1 MRQPFTFCV
10 GAPERNKY
18 MCVGA
23 HAHSV
28 TKSWRSARRKDSY
41 YRKAKMENY
50 RSRAA
55 YKLKQLDFK
64 FDIMSPGFTVVDLGA
79 SPGGWTQVALEQV
92 GEEGKVVALDID
104 RFPPIEGVTF
114 IRGDIRKDEI
124 LEKLFEVL
132 PEGADV
138 VLSDM
143 SPNISG
149 NYSYDHALSIDLCEN
164 ALRFASKVLKPDGN
178 FVVKMFFGDMS
189 KGFVSLARRNF
200 HELHVTHPEASRST
214 SSEVYVIGL
223 GFREKR
229 QSQKRFV
236 RA

>member
-1 MRQPFTFCV
+1 M
-10 GAPERNKY
+10 
-18 MCVGA
+18 GA
-23 HAHSV
+23 HALIV
-28 TKSWRSARRKDSY
+28 TKSWRSARRKDHY

-64 FDIMSPGFTVVDLGA
+64 FDIISPGSTVVDLGA
-79 SPGGWTQVALEQV
+79 SPGGWSQIALEQV

-104 RFPPIEGVTF
+104 RFLKIEGVTF
-114 IRGDIRKDEI
+114 IRGDIRKDET
-124 LEKLFEVL
+124 LEKLLEEL

-138 VLSDM
+138 VISDM

-164 ALRFASKVLKPDGN
+164 ALKFASKVLKQDGN

-189 KGFVSLARRNF
+189 KGFVSLVRRNF
-200 HELHVTHPEASRST
+200 HEVHVTHPEASRPT

-223 GFREKR
+223 GFRRDR

-236 RA
+236 LA

>member
-1 MRQPFTFCV
+1 M
-10 GAPERNKY
+10 
-18 MCVGA
+18 GA
-23 HAHSV
+23 HALIV
-28 TKSWRSARRKDSY
+28 TKSWRSARRKDHY

-64 FDIMSPGFTVVDLGA
+64 FDIINPGSTVVDLGA
-79 SPGGWTQVALEQV
+79 SPGGWSQVALEQV

-104 RFPPIEGVTF
+104 RFLKIEGVTF
-114 IRGDIRKDEI
+114 IRGDIRKDET
-124 LEKLFEVL
+124 LEKLLEEL

-138 VLSDM
+138 VISDM

-164 ALRFASKVLKPDGN
+164 ALKFASKVLKQDGN

-189 KGFVSLARRNF
+189 KGFVSLVRRNF
-200 HELHVTHPEASRST
+200 HEVHVTHPEASRPT

-223 GFREKR
+223 GFRRDR

-236 RA
+236 LA

>member
-1 MRQPFTFCV
+1 
-10 GAPERNKY
+10 
-18 MCVGA
+18 
-23 HAHSV
+23 
-28 TKSWRSARRKDSY
+28 
-41 YRKAKMENY
+41 MENY

-64 FDIMSPGFTVVDLGA
+64 FDIISPGCTVVDLGA

-114 IRGDIRKDEI
+114 IRGDLRKAEV
-124 LEKLFEVL
+124 LEKLLVEL
-132 PEGADV
+132 PDGADV
-138 VLSDM
+138 VISDM

-164 ALRFASKVLKPDGN
+164 ALKFASKVLKPDGN

-189 KGFVSLARRNF
+189 RGFVSLVRRSF
-200 HELHVTHPEASRST
+200 HEVHVTHPEASRPT

-223 GFREKR
+223 GFRQR
-229 QSQKRFV
+229 R
-236 RA
+236 